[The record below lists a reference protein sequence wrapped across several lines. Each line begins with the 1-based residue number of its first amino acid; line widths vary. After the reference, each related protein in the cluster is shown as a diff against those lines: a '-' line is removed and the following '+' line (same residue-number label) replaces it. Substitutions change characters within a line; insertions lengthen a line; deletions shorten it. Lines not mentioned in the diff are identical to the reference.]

1 MAQRAARTKATCA
14 NCGTTI
20 RAKDRFCPSC
30 GTPIAAAQA
39 PAPAMTSAAAP
50 PTSASLQISAESA
63 DALLEQRKVVTIL
76 FADLSGSTPLAE
88 KLDPEEL
95 RGILGSYFGAL
106 ARQIQ
111 RYEGTIDKYIG
122 DAVMAVFGAPISH
135 EDDAERAIHA
145 ALAMQASIVRL
156 NDDLD
161 RRYGVRLSLR
171 IGVNTGEVVAGLL
184 AGDVQRAYTVVGDAV
199 NTAQRLESAAPLG
212 QVLVSET
219 TRRLALHHFEF
230 ERRDPVTLKGKSE
243 PVITYRVIRELE
255 MTVEPDATPFVG
267 RMTELGTLGA
277 ALSEAQAGR
286 GKVLAIVGE
295 PGVGKSRL
303 IAEFRSTLPAAM
315 DRMTARCA
323 SFEQSTPY
331 ALIADFIRGAFGIHA
346 ADEEPVAR
354 TALEEG
360 LRRYS
365 YEPDEVVVAVILEII
380 GYTARSTLDPERKR
394 SLLVGFLRAILQG
407 TARRAPFLL
416 AAEDLHWSDDA
427 SVGVLNELV
436 GDTAA
441 LPCLFLTT
449 SRPGW
454 TPPWAAERI
463 ELTPLDDVDSRE
475 LMGGMLDLPMDAA
488 LADRVLGRTGG
499 NPFFIEEIVREL
511 QDSGSLVERDGR
523 IASDPGAADRLPAT
537 IQEVLEARL
546 DRLPDVATRVVRPAA
561 VIGRTFW
568 YRVLAR
574 LLPEGSVSEG
584 LGVLE
589 AESFVTPRATTPELT
604 YAFRQALIRDVAY
617 QVQLLS
623 VRRRT
628 HAAVGAAIEALFADR
643 LDEFV
648 DLLAYHFERGDDPE
662 RALEWLMRAADRAK
676 SLFAN
681 TEALSMYG
689 SALARAPDGD
699 GPRDAAAILERR
711 GEVQLLSG
719 RYDDAVGSFA
729 SAAQR
734 GGGPTSPRGAALLR
748 KTGMAQGLKG
758 TYDDAESSFARALEL
773 AHDDGAEQARIR
785 LQLGQLHWR
794 RGRYA
799 DAREALDAA
808 VSVGEAVRADDIVAE
823 GLKLIGNVLMMSGDR
838 TDAQRH
844 YERSLRLYERSDDI
858 AGLANVHS
866 NLAIVHRRMG
876 HWEEA
881 IAELE
886 RSLALR
892 RRMGDPWGIGTVH
905 NNIAEVYRTRDDP
918 ARAVAAYEEALA
930 TWRPIGYRAGV
941 VLAMTGLGAAIAEAG
956 DPEKGLAILRE
967 AEEGWRSLGSTS
979 YLPDLY
985 EFVASAELACGNLD
999 AAAEA
1004 VARARDLA
1012 VGASAPYKLAVLD
1025 RIAGQ
1030 ITIAGGD
1037 ATEGRALLERSRVT
1051 LMGLD
1056 EVAELRRTEAAIAK
1070 IG

>member
-1 MAQRAARTKATCA
+1 MPDRPARTKATCA
-14 NCGTTI
+14 NCRSTI

-39 PAPAMTSAAAP
+39 PTPAATAANP
-50 PTSASLQISAESA
+50 PTSASLQVTAESS

-95 RGILGSYFGAL
+95 RHILGSYFGAL

-145 ALAMQASIVRL
+145 AIAMQASIVRL

-161 RRYGVRLSLR
+161 RTYGVRLSLR

-199 NTAQRLESAAPLG
+199 NTAQRLESAAPLD

-219 TRRLALHHFEF
+219 TRRLSMHRFEF
-230 ERRDPVTLKGKSE
+230 EKRDPVLLKGKAE
-243 PVITYRVIRELE
+243 PVTTYRVIRELDIA
-255 MTVEPDATPFVG
+255 VEPDATPFVG
-267 RMTELGTLGA
+267 RMPELA
-277 ALSEAQAGR
+277 ALSAALAEAQAGH
-286 GKVLAIVGE
+286 GMVVAIMGE

-303 IAEFRSTLPAAM
+303 IAEFRNTLPAAM

-323 SFEQSTPY
+323 SFEQATPY

-346 ADEEPVAR
+346 ADDEPAAR
-354 TALEEG
+354 AALEEG

-365 YEPDEVVVAVILEII
+365 YGSDEIVIGVVLEVI
-380 GYTARSTLDPERKR
+380 GYTARSALDPERKR
-394 SLLVGFLRAILQG
+394 SLLVGFLRAILQR
-407 TARRAPFLL
+407 TALRAPFLL
-416 AAEDLHWSDDA
+416 AAEDLHWSDEA
-427 SVGVLNELV
+427 SIGVLNELV
-436 GDTAA
+436 GDTAG

-454 TPPWAAERI
+454 TPPWAALRI
-463 ELTPLDDVDSRE
+463 DVAPLDDADARE
-475 LMGGMLDLPMDAA
+475 LMSGMLDLPMDAA
-488 LADRVLGRTGG
+488 LADGVLGRTGG

-511 QDSGSLVERDGR
+511 QDSGSLVERGGR
-523 IASDPGAADRLPAT
+523 IATAPSAVERLPAT
-537 IQEVLEARL
+537 VQEVLEARL
-546 DRLPDVATRVVRPAA
+546 DRLPDAAIRVVRPAA

-589 AESFVTPRATTPELT
+589 TEAFVTPRATTPELT

-617 QVQLLS
+617 QVQLQS

-628 HAAVGAAIEALFADR
+628 HTAVGAAIEALFADR

-648 DLLAYHFERGDDPE
+648 DLLAYHYERGDDPQ

-681 TEALSMYG
+681 TEALAMYQ
-689 SALARAPDGD
+689 SALSLATDDVGAH
-699 GPRDAAAILERR
+699 DAATILERR
-711 GEVQLLSG
+711 GEVHLLIG
-719 RYDDAVGSFA
+719 RYDDAVASFGE
-729 SAAQR
+729 AARR
-734 GGGPTSPRGAALLR
+734 GGNLGSSRQGALLR
-748 KTGMAQGLKG
+748 KIGVAEGLKG
-758 TYDDAESSFARALEL
+758 TYDEAASSFARALTL
-773 AHDDGAEQARIR
+773 ATDDGAESARIH
-785 LQLGQLHWR
+785 LQLGQLQWR
-794 RGRYA
+794 RGRHA
-799 DAREALDAA
+799 DARETLEAA
-808 VSVGEAVRADDIVAE
+808 VRVGEAVRADDIVAE

-838 TDAQRH
+838 TDAQRY
-844 YERSLRLYERSDDI
+844 YERSLRLYEQSDDI

-876 HWEEA
+876 HWDEA

-886 RSLALR
+886 RSLSLR
-892 RRMGDPWGIGTVH
+892 KRMGDPWGVGTVQ
-905 NNIAEVYRTRDDP
+905 NNIAEVYRTHDDA

-941 VLAMTGLGAAIAEAG
+941 VLAMTGLGAAVAEAG

-985 EFVASAELACGNLD
+985 EFVASAELARGNLD
-999 AAAEA
+999 AAAAA
-1004 VARARDLA
+1004 VARARNLA
-1012 VGASAPYKLAVLD
+1012 DGASVPYKLAVLD

-1037 ATEGRALLERSRVT
+1037 ATEGRALLERSRVA

-1056 EVAELRRTEAAIAK
+1056 EIAELRRTEAAITK